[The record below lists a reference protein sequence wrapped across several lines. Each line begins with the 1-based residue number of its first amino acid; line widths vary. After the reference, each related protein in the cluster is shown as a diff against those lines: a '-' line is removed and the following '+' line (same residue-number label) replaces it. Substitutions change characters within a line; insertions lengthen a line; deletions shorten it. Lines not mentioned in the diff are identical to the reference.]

1 MARNQALPSDGRSKD
16 ATASMTYESAMQELE
31 TLVQRMEQGD
41 VPLEESLQAFERGR
55 NLVARCKGILDDA
68 QKRIVQLDLDQLQ
81 AGDGGA

>member
-1 MARNQALPSDGRSKD
+1 
-16 ATASMTYESAMQELE
+16 MTYESAMQELE